1 MQPADHRATTFQG
14 RGTPLLSRPMRLHHI
29 CEACGTEAILDS
41 EAAFT
46 AGWDYPPRMGQ
57 FGVIGPRVCPN
68 CAINR
73 TVWWALAME
82 GYTADMLN
90 PQQQAVIARI
100 QAEPGSIL
108 TSDGDGQET
117 C

>member
-1 MQPADHRATTFQG
+1 M
-14 RGTPLLSRPMRLHHI
+14 PLLSRPMRLRHI
-29 CEACGTEAILDS
+29 CETCGTEAILDS
-41 EAAFT
+41 EAAFA

-57 FGVIGPRVCPN
+57 FGVISPRVCPN

-82 GYTADMLN
+82 GYTADMLS
-90 PQQQAVIARI
+90 PQQREVIVRI

-108 TSDGDGQET
+108 VDGDGGAGT